1 MSSNYFPATR
11 LVLAQ
16 PPTPEEFAQAASLD
30 VPVLVSAANPSE
42 RSTYARLLHALSNR
56 RMQPYVEVQCGGRD
70 PRTRPRPVTIAALRT
85 SFVRADRG
93 TLYLDDIDALDVI
106 RQTWLCSTSPRNC
119 SPVACALSAD
129 QTDLSPR
136 VSPMAASSRT
146 LSTG

>member
-56 RMQPYVEVQCGGRD
+56 RMQPYVEVQCRGRD
-70 PRTRPRPVTIAALRT
+70 LRTGPRPVTIAVLRT

-146 LSTG
+146 FSTG